1 MPDVLP
7 LYIDLAV
14 VKEISKA
21 LRTYIRDVCGQ
32 TLPERAS
39 DIANLKAIAEK
50 ASEVDTIQVCFR
62 GGSVMESLTLTLSV
76 APETCPLRSH
86 LLPKKQ

>member
-1 MPDVLP
+1 
-7 LYIDLAV
+7 

-50 ASEVDTIQVCFR
+50 ASEVDTIQVSSP
-62 GGSVMESLTLTLSV
+62 GGSVREIIHTNLTLGV

-86 LLPKKQ
+86 LLPQKQ